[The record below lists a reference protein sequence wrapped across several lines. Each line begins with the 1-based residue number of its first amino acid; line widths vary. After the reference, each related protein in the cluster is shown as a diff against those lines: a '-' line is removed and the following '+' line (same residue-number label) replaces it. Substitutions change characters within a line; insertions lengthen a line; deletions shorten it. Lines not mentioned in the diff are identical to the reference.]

1 MNECDD
7 MPVGGL
13 EFFRLN
19 ENAEERMVRKKDR
32 ERGREMERNDK
43 EKRERE
49 MEKAERVEERR
60 RDELRERQT
69 DR

>member
-32 ERGREMERNDK
+32 ERGRKIERNDK
-43 EKRERE
+43 EKRERDG
-49 MEKAERVEERR
+49 RG
-60 RDELRERQT
+60 
-69 DR
+69 